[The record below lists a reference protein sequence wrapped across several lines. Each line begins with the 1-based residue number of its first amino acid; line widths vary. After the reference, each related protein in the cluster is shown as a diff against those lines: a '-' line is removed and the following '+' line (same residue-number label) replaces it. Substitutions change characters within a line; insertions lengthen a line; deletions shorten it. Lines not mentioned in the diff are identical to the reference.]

1 MSDNQTVVVRKSKSG
16 TGRRDSQGGTPDLV
30 KSSRIT
36 KQDSALN
43 MMRRSIDKEATFLS
57 SEATSPKWNS

>member
-36 KQDSALN
+36 KQESALN
-43 MMRRSIDKEATFLS
+43 MMRRRI
-57 SEATSPKWNS
+57 